1 MRGCLPDHIT
11 GRVIGR
17 SSVSNDNS
25 HGEPLVSSLPSS
37 RRLLLFLFGL
47 LSACIG
53 EAYGQVPLTS
63 LLADAHASLQWNGP
77 LDEGVII
84 SGDNVFSFSPGMTW
98 GILDYSRRV
107 DTGRIT
113 RGANGEILFTNVG
126 AESIRTALDSSDPAA
141 EVTVAPPDEGAS
153 PGASGADQA
162 TASVERARIAAII
175 IDPGHGGKDPGTM
188 QDPFDRR
195 HLTTPLEEKNI
206 VLQVGLDVYH
216 ELQKKYPDKK
226 IVITRDRDVYV
237 SLERRSEI
245 ANSIKLA
252 PGEAK
257 IFVSIHANASFD
269 HAARGYEVWYL
280 PPSYQRDLVN
290 PKSVGTDSKALL
302 PILNNM
308 REQEYETESI
318 LLGKDILGGIHGAIG
333 TDEVDR
339 GLKSNDW
346 FVVRNSKMPAVL
358 VEVGFVSNPDEAK
371 LLADPSYL
379 AKLADGI
386 AAGISNFVTFFDR
399 KSGFVG

>member
-1 MRGCLPDHIT
+1 M
-11 GRVIGR
+11 
-17 SSVSNDNS
+17 
-25 HGEPLVSSLPSS
+25 SSLSSS
-37 RRLLLFLFGL
+37 RRLLLFLFAFFSL
-47 LSACIG
+47 CAS
-53 EAYGQVPLTS
+53 EAFGQVSLTS
-63 LLADAHASLQWNGP
+63 LLVDTHGSLQWNGP
-77 LDEGVII
+77 LDDGVIV
-84 SGDNVFSFSPGMTW
+84 SGGNVFSFSPGMTW
-98 GILDYSRRV
+98 GILDYSKRV
-107 DTGRIT
+107 DTGPIT
-113 RGANGEILFTNVG
+113 RGGKGQILFTDAG
-126 AESIRTALDSSDPAA
+126 AQSIRAALDSSVPQA
-141 EVTVAPPDEGAS
+141 EVAVAPPDAGTGPDAS
-153 PGASGADQA
+153 RGDQT

-188 QDPFDRR
+188 QDPFNRR
-195 HLTTPLEEKNI
+195 QIATPLEEKNI

-226 IVITRDRDVYV
+226 IVITRDSDVYV

-333 TDEVDR
+333 GDEVDR

-358 VEVGFVSNPDEAK
+358 VEVGFVSNPEEAK
-371 LLADPSYL
+371 LLAEASYL